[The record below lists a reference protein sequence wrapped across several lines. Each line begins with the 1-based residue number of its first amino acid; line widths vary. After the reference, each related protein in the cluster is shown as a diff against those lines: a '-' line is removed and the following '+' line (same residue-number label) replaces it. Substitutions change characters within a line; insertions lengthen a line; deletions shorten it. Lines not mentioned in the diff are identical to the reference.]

1 MPGTFC
7 SVMGCES
14 KANVARK
21 MGYILRFFSFPKNPS
36 LRHQWLRLC
45 YRPKNLETDRGSKKV
60 CSKHF
65 HTDQFEDEIEARI
78 KGILPKR
85 LKKDAI
91 PTLNLPNLD
100 PPKVKLV
107 KAKRIEERKRKEV
120 VNRLLDNSNPVALL
134 RNSITKQ
141 NVLEENILHK
151 NCGNQSSNVSETPY
165 QILSQKFEDLKK
177 SYNELK
183 VINARQKNAI
193 HYLSNENFKL
203 SNRVAELSEHTDLTL

>member
-21 MGYILRFFSFPKNPS
+21 MGYVLRFFSFPKNPS

-85 LKKDAI
+85 LKKNAI

-100 PPKVKLV
+100 PPKVKLLRT
-107 KAKRIEERKRKEV
+107 KKIEERKRREV
-120 VNRLLDNSNPVALL
+120 VNRLLDDSNSVASL
-134 RNSITKQ
+134 RTSTMRQ
-141 NVLEENILHK
+141 NVLDENILHK
-151 NCGNQSSNVSETPY
+151 NCGNQSLNFSETPY
-165 QILSQKFEDLKK
+165 QVLSKKFEDLKK
-177 SYNELK
+177 LYDELK
-183 VINARQKNAI
+183 VINALQKSTI
-193 HYLSNENFKL
+193 LRLSNENFKL
-203 SNRVAELSEHTDLTL
+203 SNRVAELNKHTDLTP